1 MPVSIART
9 PMALLLAAALTGLA
23 PAGGSAQ
30 IDGLDGTV
38 IVLNKQGDD
47 ASFIDLAS
55 GAIVATVPTGPSPHE
70 LVTTSDGRLAVGTD
84 YGGQT
89 LTVFDVERAAVVR
102 TIDLGRFTRPHGIVV
117 LPGDSLVAVTSET
130 RGAVLV
136 VRIADG
142 ELVEV
147 LETEA
152 AGSHM
157 VAATADGTTLWT
169 GDMGSHTVTEL
180 RRGTAAPV
188 RALSAPQRPE
198 AVNVSPDGARVF
210 AGSNDTGRI
219 TAWSTATGEP
229 TTVAEGF
236 GWPYRVFLTPG
247 VEQIIVPDMDNEV
260 VRFFDGADYREL
272 GSLDFSGEG
281 PQGLVLHRDGRHL
294 FLSLSRADRIAVID
308 IATRAVVGTLP
319 TGRSPDGIAWSP
331 RAVTR

>member
-1 MPVSIART
+1 MLNPRTRT
-9 PMALLLAAALTGLA
+9 PMALILAAALVGLA
-23 PAGGSAQ
+23 PSGGSAQ
-30 IDGLDGTV
+30 VEGLDGTV

-55 GAIVATVPTGPSPHE
+55 GAIVATLPTGPSPHE
-70 LVTTSDGRLAVGTD
+70 LVTTSDGRWAIGTD

-89 LTVFDVERAAVVR
+89 LTVFDVERASVVR

-130 RGAVLV
+130 RGAVLM

-157 VAATADGTTLWT
+157 VAATADGETLWT

-180 RRGTAAPV
+180 RRGASVPV
-188 RALSAPQRPE
+188 RALAAPQRPE

-260 VRFFDGADYREL
+260 VRFFDGTDYREL
-272 GSLDFSGEG
+272 GSLDFAGEG

-308 IATRAVVGTLP
+308 IEARAVVGTLP

-331 RAVTR
+331 RAVVR